1 MQVPRTST
9 STLTGPGAA
18 ETRQL
23 KAPVGSSKTSFIGQS
38 SVLKKQQT
46 NKQKTNKKKT
56 NKQTKKKR
64 LNRKKID
71 KKTEEENKARMRK
84 ADPRAS
90 IAPRAVR
97 DRL

>member
-1 MQVPRTST
+1 MQVSRTST
-9 STLTGPGAA
+9 STLTGPGAV
-18 ETRQL
+18 ENRQL

-46 NKQKTNKKKT
+46 NKQTKKQKQTNKR
-56 NKQTKKKR
+56 TKKNR